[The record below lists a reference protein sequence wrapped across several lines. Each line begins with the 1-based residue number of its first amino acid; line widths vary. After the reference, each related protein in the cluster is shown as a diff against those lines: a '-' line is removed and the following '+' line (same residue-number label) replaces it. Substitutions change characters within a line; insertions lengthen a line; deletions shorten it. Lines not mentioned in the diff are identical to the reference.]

1 MKRKYIKPAAVMEKF
16 DLAQSI
22 AAGCSAEDPANPLSS
37 LGDPNWGSKDT
48 CGWRVGDYVIW
59 TAINCNKGPGVP
71 VISSP
76 FEEVEGFC
84 YNNPS
89 GNNVIF
95 NS

>member
-1 MKRKYIKPAAVMEKF
+1 MKRKYTKPAAVMETF
-16 DLAQSI
+16 NLTQSI
-22 AAGCSAEDPANPLSS
+22 SAQCSAEDKANPLSS
-37 LGDPNWGSKDT
+37 LGDPNWGSKDS
-48 CGWRVGDYVIW
+48 CGWRVGDDVIW
-59 TAINCNKGPGVP
+59 TASNCANGPGTP
-71 VISSP
+71 IIASP